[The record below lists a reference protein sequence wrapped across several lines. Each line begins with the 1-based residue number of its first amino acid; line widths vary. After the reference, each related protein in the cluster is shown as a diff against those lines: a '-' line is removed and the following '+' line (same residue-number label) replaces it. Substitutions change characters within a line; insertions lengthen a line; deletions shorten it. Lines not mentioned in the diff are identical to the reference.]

1 MVRTLAELFSDAGN
15 RQPVKQENALRYWYE
30 QHPGDTM
37 ATSRQHEEVVGE
49 PSGRRQRSVDR
60 PESEAPTADRT
71 ILTLDGATKHYG
83 PEVAVDELSLSV
95 VDGEF
100 ITLLGPSGCGKST
113 TLRLIAGL
121 ERPDEGVVR
130 IEGETAAEAGG
141 GAFIPPENR
150 DVGIVFQD
158 FALFP
163 HMTAAENVAFGIEDL
178 PEDEQDRRVADLL
191 ELVGLDEQ
199 GDSRP
204 EELSGGQQQRVAL
217 ARALAPEPEILLLDE
232 PFSNLDVD
240 LRVEMREEVRRIV
253 KDTGV
258 TAVSVTH
265 DQEEALSI
273 SDRVAVMHEGKIEQ
287 VGAPEAVFQRPT
299 SRFVANFLGHASFLS
314 GYVQGDEIET
324 SVDSLPREQVHG
336 LQSEYDHTE
345 LDVLVRPDDVL
356 TTCNCNGDADGEITY
371 RRYLGPTVLYRVEL
385 DTGET
390 VQCMHNHSEK
400 LELGDRVDV
409 GLVADHELVWFP
421 VEDDAGA

>member
-150 DVGIVFQD
+150 DVGHGRTDSSPSVITSQ
-158 FALFP
+158 LTICGRRYGRP
-163 HMTAAENVAFGIEDL
+163 TTNQSRSQSMSYTMRWPTTGRFGWTT
-178 PEDEQDRRVADLL
+178 P
-191 ELVGLDEQ
+191 GC
-199 GDSRP
+199 S
-204 EELSGGQQQRVAL
+204 
-217 ARALAPEPEILLLDE
+217 
-232 PFSNLDVD
+232 
-240 LRVEMREEVRRIV
+240 
-253 KDTGV
+253 
-258 TAVSVTH
+258 
-265 DQEEALSI
+265 
-273 SDRVAVMHEGKIEQ
+273 SDR
-287 VGAPEAVFQRPT
+287 
-299 SRFVANFLGHASFLS
+299 SS
-314 GYVQGDEIET
+314 
-324 SVDSLPREQVHG
+324 
-336 LQSEYDHTE
+336 
-345 LDVLVRPDDVL
+345 
-356 TTCNCNGDADGEITY
+356 
-371 RRYLGPTVLYRVEL
+371 
-385 DTGET
+385 
-390 VQCMHNHSEK
+390 
-400 LELGDRVDV
+400 
-409 GLVADHELVWFP
+409 
-421 VEDDAGA
+421 